1 MIKKLL
7 RASAA
12 SQFAIALVLS
22 LCSCAGTSESDTQ
35 SLVSNPFET
44 SENLNSETQ
53 VSNPFDTTASVTN
66 ISVDSAVIET
76 LPPFSKPQESEPE
89 NDDFSKYQEAEI
101 AFSDYSIEG
110 KSTVKYSGGEV
121 NFSFVSDSAKNKYDV
136 EIGYMAFINGVPQKL
151 SLNGSEKSEL
161 VSISQKPDTKQT
173 VTLNFIPE
181 ITKEYEH
188 EKILKVKLMTVLHPS
203 YRHGEM
209 AEWSIAAV
217 LKTVELRGSGGSNP
231 SLSAKY

>member
-44 SENLNSETQ
+44 SENENSETQ

-76 LPPFSKPQESEPE
+76 LPPFSKP
-89 NDDFSKYQEAEI
+89 
-101 AFSDYSIEG
+101 
-110 KSTVKYSGGEV
+110 
-121 NFSFVSDSAKNKYDV
+121 
-136 EIGYMAFINGVPQKL
+136 
-151 SLNGSEKSEL
+151 
-161 VSISQKPDTKQT
+161 
-173 VTLNFIPE
+173 
-181 ITKEYEH
+181 
-188 EKILKVKLMTVLHPS
+188 
-203 YRHGEM
+203 
-209 AEWSIAAV
+209 
-217 LKTVELRGSGGSNP
+217 
-231 SLSAKY
+231 